1 MTGAAGGGGGPRRV
15 SAAAKGGGRSRS
27 AQPRAA
33 GSGGGSEEEEQRDG
47 GVLFLVN
54 KSGFPLDGQT
64 WERMWGHV
72 ERVHPDGSAVAAAIR
87 SAACLARPSVP
98 PVPNYKLSM
107 SIPEW
112 LQAIQTYMKML
123 QYNHTGTQFFEIRKN
138 RPLSGLMETA
148 REMTR
153 ESLPI
158 KCLEAVILG
167 MYPFTCPSLC
177 STVEYF
183 SCSGVCL
190 RCAQPKFVHWKSV
203 VYLTNGQPSVER
215 FPISFKTHFSGNY
228 FHHVVLGIYCNG
240 RYGSLGMSR
249 RSDLMDKP
257 LTYRTLSDLIFE
269 FEDSYK
275 KYLHSVKK
283 VKIGLYV
290 PHEPHSFQPIEW
302 KQLVLSVSKMTRAE
316 VRKELEKFARDM
328 RMKILKPSSAHSP
341 MKERSRGKSLSPHRR
356 QASPP
361 RRPFRRDKSPAVV
374 DKKGDL
380 ATLNEVGYQLRI

>member
-1 MTGAAGGGGGPRRV
+1 MTGAAGGGGGGPRRV

-33 GSGGGSEEEEQRDG
+33 GSGGGGSEEEEQRDG

-123 QYNHTGTQFFEIRKN
+123 QYNHTGTQFFEIRKT

-148 REMTR
+148 KEMTR

-167 MYPFTCPSLC
+167 I
-177 STVEYF
+177 
-183 SCSGVCL
+183 
-190 RCAQPKFVHWKSV
+190 
-203 VYLTNGQPSVER
+203 YLTNGQPSVER

-302 KQLVLSVSKMTRAE
+302 KQLVLNVSKMMRTE

-341 MKERSRGKSLSPHRR
+341 MKERSRGKSLSPRRR

>member
-1 MTGAAGGGGGPRRV
+1 M
-15 SAAAKGGGRSRS
+15 
-27 AQPRAA
+27 
-33 GSGGGSEEEEQRDG
+33 
-47 GVLFLVN
+47 
-54 KSGFPLDGQT
+54 DGQT
-64 WERMWGHV
+64 WERMWEHV

-87 SAACLARPSVP
+87 SAARLSPPPMP

-123 QYNHTGTQFFEIRKN
+123 QY
-138 RPLSGLMETA
+138 
-148 REMTR
+148 
-153 ESLPI
+153 
-158 KCLEAVILG
+158 
-167 MYPFTCPSLC
+167 
-177 STVEYF
+177 
-183 SCSGVCL
+183 
-190 RCAQPKFVHWKSV
+190 
-203 VYLTNGQPSVER
+203 LTNGQRSVER

-302 KQLVLSVSKMTRAE
+302 KHLVLNVSKMMRAE
-316 VRKELEKFARDM
+316 VRKELEKFSRDM
-328 RMKILKPSSAHSP
+328 RMKILKPSSAHFP
-341 MKERSRGKSLSPHRR
+341 MKERSRGKSLSPRRR
-356 QASPP
+356 QASPQ
-361 RRPFRRDKSPAVV
+361 RRACGRDKSPAVV

>member
-1 MTGAAGGGGGPRRV
+1 MTGAAAGSGGPGSTRR
-15 SAAAKGGGRSRS
+15 AAVGKAGGRSRS

-33 GSGGGSEEEEQRDG
+33 GGGGSGGGSEEEEQRDG
-47 GVLFLVN
+47 GSLFLVN
-54 KSGFPLDGQT
+54 KSGFPMDGQT

-72 ERVHPDGSAVAAAIR
+72 ERVHPDGGAVAAAIR
-87 SAACLARPSVP
+87 SAARLARPSVP

-123 QYNHTGTQFFEIRKN
+123 QYNHTGTQFFEIRKT

-148 REMTR
+148 KEMTR

-167 MYPFTCPSLC
+167 I
-177 STVEYF
+177 
-183 SCSGVCL
+183 
-190 RCAQPKFVHWKSV
+190 
-203 VYLTNGQPSVER
+203 YLTNGQPSVER
-215 FPISFKTHFSGNY
+215 FLSFKTHFSGNY

-257 LTYRTLSDLIFE
+257 LTYRTLSDLIFD

-302 KQLVLSVSKMTRAE
+302 KQLVLNVSKMMRTE

-328 RMKILKPSSAHSP
+328 RMKILKPSSALFSHE
-341 MKERSRGKSLSPHRR
+341 ERSRGKSLSPRRR
-356 QASPP
+356 QASPQ
-361 RRPFRRDKSPAVV
+361 RRACRRDKSPAVV